1 MESNINTGTIHH
13 YGSYSGRG
21 LSGLTG
27 LGHNIQFILV
37 VVKAND
43 CFANVSGLYCA
54 VKPENTCNS
63 TLMSGYYGGFN
74 ILRKMQEFLLNGT
87 DTGSVNNGVAGQ
99 TSSVQIQVVHTA
111 LFYNLNSGK
120 SETLL

>member
-1 MESNINTGTIHH
+1 
-13 YGSYSGRG
+13 
-21 LSGLTG
+21 
-27 LGHNIQFILV
+27 
-37 VVKAND
+37 
-43 CFANVSGLYCA
+43 
-54 VKPENTCNS
+54 
-63 TLMSGYYGGFN
+63 MSGYYGGFN